1 MVVPYQP
8 GASTDAVER
17 SLAQQ
22 LSEDLKQTIVVDH
35 RVGASGN
42 IGSNLAAKAMGKQPA

>member
-1 MVVPYQP
+1 M
-8 GASTDAVER
+8 
-17 SLAQQ
+17 LAQQ